1 MADLRVETAGLRS
14 HAATF
19 DAVAEEQRAG
29 ASLAQSGVE
38 SDIAAFGEINA
49 ALHEPWR
56 TANAMKEQAWN
67 DLSRRNSEHAD
78 KLRANASGYDDT
90 DASNSGLLGSAGLD

>member
-1 MADLRVETAGLRS
+1 MADLRVETSGLRA

-19 DAVAEEQRAG
+19 DNVAAEQSSG

-38 SDIAAFGEINA
+38 TDIAAFGEINA

-56 TANAMKEQAWN
+56 AANAMKEQAWN
-67 DLSRRNSEHAD
+67 DLSRRNSDHAD
-78 KLRANASGYDDT
+78 KVRASAAGYDDT
-90 DASNSGLLGSAGLD
+90 DASSGAALGRNGLD